1 MTRCARSSSARGGVS
16 ASRESPPGNRNQAH
30 HANDYPEDDE
40 SSDDDNEP
48 RRMEAPR
55 GSGDELLA
63 YAWDSELDAEDDDEN

>member
-40 SSDDDNEP
+40 SSIDEDEP
-48 RRMEAPR
+48 RRMRAPR
-55 GSGDELLA
+55 RSGDELLA
-63 YAWDSELDAEDDDEN
+63 HAWDSELDADEDER